1 MAQEQER
8 EMGADA
14 LGEKLNL
21 LLSDPESMQK
31 LVGMASGLAQ
41 SGLLGGLLGSDSA
54 AGAENKPS
62 EVTQSAE
69 ESASGGAAAPVS
81 AAPHRDGG
89 LSGGR
94 HTALLRALR
103 PYLGAEK
110 QERIDRMMKLL
121 QLAEIAD
128 TVLRP

>member
-14 LGEKLNL
+14 LSEKLNQ

-41 SGLLGGLLGSDSA
+41 SGLLGGLLGGDSA
-54 AGAENKPS
+54 AETEKKPS
-62 EVTQSAE
+62 AAAQSAE
-69 ESASGGAAAPVS
+69 ESVSQDTAVPVS
-81 AAPHRDGG
+81 AAPHKGGG